1 MAAIRLVLGRTM
13 QAIFEAQQATEK
25 SVRNAQ
31 TVMES
36 ATAVSKGMN
45 EISRE
50 YFQLAQ
56 HQMKNSIDRMNQ
68 QLFASLLG
76 GAPNLLGDTAR
87 L

>member
-1 MAAIRLVLGRTM
+1 MAAKRLVLGRTM

-76 GAPNLLGDTAR
+76 
-87 L
+87 